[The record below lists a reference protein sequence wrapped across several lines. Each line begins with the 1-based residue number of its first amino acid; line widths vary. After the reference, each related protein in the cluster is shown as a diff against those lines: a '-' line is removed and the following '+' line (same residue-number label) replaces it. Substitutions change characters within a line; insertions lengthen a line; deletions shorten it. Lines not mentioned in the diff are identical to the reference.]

1 MSQDLFGKSKR
12 HQSQKASKRLAEL
25 FGSMEED
32 FGLGSSRGPR
42 IQEEAMESEEAPRPL
57 EYNHLVEEPSAATD
71 DFEDRLRKCFV
82 DCKIPLLHV
91 RAILAVLRTKIP
103 SLPASERC
111 FLKIPNLK
119 PTKIV
124 VEPGQYAHY
133 GIERQLALVPLDA
146 VSGNCVEVDLGIDG
160 FEVGESPRQTGW
172 PIFFRVVGSTLK
184 PMLAGLY
191 IGNKDPFCSNQL
203 TREFCREAQTLLVK
217 GVKVSPARKVLPF
230 KIRAIVCDKKAHTF
244 ICGARSCTFRA
255 GCTKCT
261 AVAPGGKIAVWP
273 GSIQALRT
281 DLSYWMRHHIDLHSH
296 PDRRSELEQLGI
308 GMISSFPIDPMHAI
322 SVHTPL

>member
-12 HQSQKASKRLAEL
+12 HRSQKASKRLAEL

-32 FGLGSSRGPR
+32 IGLGSSRGPR
-42 IQEEAMESEEAPRPL
+42 IQEEAMES
-57 EYNHLVEEPSAATD
+57 AATD
-71 DFEDRLRKCFV
+71 DFEDRLRKFFV
-82 DCKIPLLHV
+82 DCKIPLFHV
-91 RAILAVLRTKIP
+91 RAFLAVLRTKIP
-103 SLPASERC
+103 SLPASKRC
-111 FLKIPNLK
+111 FLKIRNLK

-133 GIERQLALVPLDA
+133 GIERLALVPLAA

-261 AVAPGGKIAVWP
+261 AVTPGGKIAVWP
-273 GSIQALRT
+273 GSIQVLRT
-281 DLSYWMRHHIDLHSH
+281 DLSYWIRPHIDLHSH
-296 PDRRSELEQLGI
+296 PERRGELEQLGI
-308 GMISSFPIDPMHAI
+308 GVISSFPIDPMHAI